1 MNREIVHIDEELCN
15 GCGDCVPSC
24 HEGALQIIDGK
35 ARLISD
41 LMCDGLGACI
51 GHCPLGAIT
60 IEVREAEPY
69 NEIEVMKDMVKKG
82 RNTIIAH
89 LSHLKEH
96 GQSGYLKQ
104 GVEYLVAHKYE
115 LEFDLNAVLD
125 ALHNGSGNDG
135 HSHKNHG
142 SSHQDNHQQGKHH
155 HMHHQQQQS
164 EGSACGCPGS
174 AERTFSQIP
183 SNNLEG
189 GSIPSALRHWPVQM
203 HLINP
208 RSPHF
213 IKSDFVLAA
222 DCTAF
227 TIGGFHQEFLNGKT
241 LGIACPKLDQG
252 TDIYLQ
258 KLISLI
264 EDAQINTL
272 TVMIM
277 EVPCCGGLAQM
288 AQTAVDQSS
297 RKIPVQQIVVS
308 VQGEVLAE
316 QWA

>member
-1 MNREIVHIDEELCN
+1 MKREIVYIDEEICN
-15 GCGDCVPSC
+15 GCGDCVPNC
-24 HEGALQIIDGK
+24 HEGALRIIDGK

-60 IEVREAEPY
+60 MEEREAEPY
-69 NEIEVMKDMVKKG
+69 DEIKVMKDMVSKG

-89 LSHLKEH
+89 LSHLRDH
-96 GQSGYLKQ
+96 GQTEYLKE
-104 GVEYLVAHKYE
+104 GVRFLIDHQEKLE
-115 LEFDLNAVLD
+115 LDVDEILSAV
-125 ALHNGSGNDG
+125 HNGRSDKTNPN
-135 HSHKNHG
+135 KN
-142 SSHQDNHQQGKHH
+142 QEKMHH
-155 HMHHQQQQS
+155 HNHPDHHS
-164 EGSACGCPGS
+164 EGAACGCPGS
-174 AERTFSQIP
+174 AERTFSQAG
-183 SNNLEG
+183 SHNFEG
-189 GSIPSALRHWPVQM
+189 ASIPSALRHWPVQM

-208 RSPHF
+208 GSPHF

-227 TIGGFHQEFLNGKT
+227 TIGGFHPEFLEGKT

-264 EDAQINTL
+264 EDARINTL

-277 EVPCCGGLAQM
+277 EVPCCGGLAQLAQM
-288 AQTAVDQSS
+288 AVNQSS
-297 RKIPVQQIVVS
+297 RKIPVKQIVVS

-316 QWA
+316 EWA